1 MISETNFGYVADLL
15 RRETAMLCE
24 RGKEYLVE
32 ARLLPLARQAGD
44 PDVDRYVDRL
54 RSDGA
59 ERARAVDALTINETS
74 WFRDLAPYQA
84 FSETVLPH
92 LLATRAHKRHLDIW
106 SAACSSGQEAYS
118 IAMLLDEGL
127 PAGWTARI
135 HATDISPTMLD
146 RVRAGRYTQVEMNR
160 GMPAT
165 RLVKYFQRVGSEW
178 EIVAPLR
185 SMVSVAPLNLA
196 VPFPHLPTF
205 DVVLLR
211 NVLIYFDQ
219 DTKRD
224 ILGRVSRTI
233 APDGYLFLGS
243 TETTLDLDDAWA
255 RETTGP
261 AGRVVVHRP
270 RAGQT
275 ALVRSTGAGSP
286 ASAPS
291 PFTPASTANQLPTT
305 LRTGA

>member
-44 PDVDRYVDRL
+44 PDVDSYVVRL
-54 RSDGA
+54 RTDA
-59 ERARAVDALTINETS
+59 TERGRAVDALTINETS
-74 WFRDLAPYQA
+74 WFRDLSPYQA
-84 FSETVLPH
+84 FVDDVLPR
-92 LLATRAHKRHLDIW
+92 LLAARVHTRHLDIW

-118 IAMLLDEGL
+118 IAMLLDEHL

-135 HATDISPTMLD
+135 HATDVSPTMVE
-146 RVRAGRYTQVEMNR
+146 RVKAGRYSQVEMNR

-178 EIVAPLR
+178 EVVAHLR
-185 SMVSVAPLNLA
+185 SMVTTQVLNLA
-196 VPFPHLPTF
+196 MPLPAMPAF

-211 NVLIYFDQ
+211 NVLIYFDLA
-219 DTKRD
+219 TKQS
-224 ILGRVSRTI
+224 ILDRVQRVI
-233 APDGYLFLGS
+233 ADDGVLMLGS
-243 TETTLDLDDAWA
+243 TETTLDLEATWT
-255 RETTGP
+255 RESAGP
-261 AGRVVVHRP
+261 GGRVVLHRP
-270 RAGQT
+270 RHGRAVSRPS
-275 ALVRSTGAGSP
+275 LSTTS
-286 ASAPS
+286 
-291 PFTPASTANQLPTT
+291 TPAASPHLT

>member
-1 MISETNFGYVADLL
+1 MISETNFGFVADLL

-44 PDVDRYVDRL
+44 PDVDHYVDRL
-54 RSDGA
+54 RRDAG

-84 FSETVLPH
+84 FVDDVLPR
-92 LLATRAHKRHLDIW
+92 LLAARVDTRRLTIW

-118 IAMLLDEGL
+118 LAMLLDEHL

-135 HATDISPTMLD
+135 HATDVSPTMVE
-146 RVRAGRYTQVEMNR
+146 RVRAGRYSQVEMNR

-178 EIVAPLR
+178 EVQPQLRTMVTTQVMNLAAPL
-185 SMVSVAPLNLA
+185 P
-196 VPFPHLPTF
+196 PLPTF

-211 NVLIYFDQ
+211 NVLIYFDHA
-219 DTKRD
+219 TKQS
-224 ILGRVSRTI
+224 ILDRVQATI
-233 APDGYLFLGS
+233 AEDGFLMLGS
-243 TETTLDLDDAWA
+243 TETTLDL
-255 RETTGP
+255 ETTWTRESAGP
-261 AGRVVVHRP
+261 AGRVVLHRP
-270 RAGQT
+270 RHGRA
-275 ALVRSTGAGSP
+275 VSRPFPDSSSP
-286 ASAPS
+286 AAS
-291 PFTPASTANQLPTT
+291 PHLT

>member
-1 MISETNFGYVADLL
+1 MISESNFGYVADLL

-54 RSDGA
+54 RGDGT

-84 FSETVLPH
+84 FTDTVLPQ
-92 LLATRAHKRHLDIW
+92 LLATRGARRHLDIW

-118 IAMLLDEGL
+118 LAMLLDEQL

-135 HATDISPTMLD
+135 HATDVSPTMVE
-146 RVRAGRYTQVEMNR
+146 RVRAGRYSQVEMNR

-178 EIVAPLR
+178 EIVPSLR
-185 SMVSVAPLNLA
+185 AMVTTSTLNLA
-196 VPFPHLPTF
+196 VPFAPLPTF
-205 DVVLLR
+205 DVVFLR
-211 NVLIYFDQ
+211 NVLIYFDLA
-219 DTKRD
+219 TKRD
-224 ILGRVSRTI
+224 ILSRVSRTI
-233 APDGYLFLGS
+233 AGDGFLFLGS
-243 TETTLDLDDAWA
+243 TETTLDVDDAWV

-261 AGRVVVHRP
+261 GGRVVLHRP
-270 RAGQT
+270 RT
-275 ALVRSTGAGSP
+275 AARPGLPGPG
-286 ASAPS
+286 
-291 PFTPASTANQLPTT
+291 TPAASVAGFTQRPSLPTS

>member
-54 RSDGA
+54 RTDGR

-84 FSETVLPH
+84 FTDNVLPQ
-92 LLATRAHKRHLDIW
+92 LLSSRAHRRHLDIW

-118 IAMLLDEGL
+118 IAMLLDEAL

-135 HATDISPTMLD
+135 HATDVSPSMLE
-146 RVRAGRYTQVEMNR
+146 RVRTGRYSQVEMNR

-178 EIVAPLR
+178 EIVPSLR
-185 SMVSVAPLNLA
+185 SMVTVAPLNLA
-196 VPFPHLPTF
+196 APFPPMPTF

-219 DTKRD
+219 TTKRD
-224 ILGRVSRTI
+224 ILARVSRTI
-233 APDGYLFLGS
+233 SPDGFLFLGS
-243 TETTLDLDDAWA
+243 TETTLDLDDAWV

-270 RAGQT
+270 RAGMAAAT
-275 ALVRSTGAGSP
+275 RPAGAASSAGIASP
-286 ASAPS
+286 
-291 PFTPASTANQLPTT
+291 TTASTANQLPTT